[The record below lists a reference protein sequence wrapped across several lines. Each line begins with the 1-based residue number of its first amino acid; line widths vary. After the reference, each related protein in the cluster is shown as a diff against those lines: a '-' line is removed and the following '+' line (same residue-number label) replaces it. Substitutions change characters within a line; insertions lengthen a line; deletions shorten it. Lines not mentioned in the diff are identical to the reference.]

1 MKVQLLSFW
10 ELSYGITVLDDQ
22 RSSETTAM
30 IRTQEIRGIIDMAD
44 EPVKVLKF
52 MELIIFTAYYKSFL
66 YYNIFMVPCKII
78 NV

>member
-22 RSSETTAM
+22 RSSDTTAM

-52 MELIIFTAYYKSFL
+52 MELIIFTAYYKSF
-66 YYNIFMVPCKII
+66 YII
-78 NV
+78 TFLWLHAK